1 MGWAVPGVVA
11 LRESRESVDSVGRR
25 VVGRRRISRESLMIT
40 YLSADL
46 CADGEFRAR
55 FARDF
60 ARVARLRDARIARVH
75 RYCESSQ
82 GGAVISEHVS
92 GTSLRTLL
100 LAHGAVGIEAALVVL
115 KDALRGLA
123 ACHEAGLA
131 HGDIMPRSVIV
142 TPTGQVRLVDF
153 GLWSASGRRLL
164 ARSTPFYLAPE
175 QWSGATATPA
185 GDVYSATVTFF
196 ECLAG
201 APPFYADSE
210 AELWAKHDQS
220 ALPVE
225 VLPEPVRELVA
236 RGLAKDPSGRPE
248 ARGLLAQ
255 VAQVASGAL
264 GAGWEQRGRLA
275 LSALLARPWVLPEPV
290 RRGDDAG
297 WGHRRPIRLAAVMGG
312 ALALAAG
319 LASPP
324 LAVIMPVGSI
334 FASGGSS
341 PVLAFPDPV
350 PVRVATNGQLA
361 DRAMNPATKAVGS
374 KLGARPVAKA
384 RPSALP
390 TSALKSPTGL
400 STHAVSDPRQRGTTH
415 PDAAQNQDTPSQGAS
430 DQDTLEQATPTPTA
444 CTREL
449 NSAHISCAG
458 ASSER
463 PDPDSVEWTSDLSQ
477 DLSHNLFHKLSQD
490 PAPLAAQLAAQLV
503 APTEEPVELPV
514 PVQSLEPILIRTKIQ
529 PQLDTDIPPGP

>member
-1 MGWAVPGVVA
+1 MVGWAVPGVVA

-46 CADGEFRAR
+46 LADGEFRAR

-60 ARVARLRDARIARVH
+60 ARLARLRDARIARVQ
-75 RYCESSQ
+75 RYCESPQ

-131 HGDIMPRSVIV
+131 HGDITPRSVIV

-153 GLWSASGRRLL
+153 GLWTASGRRLL

-175 QWSGATATPA
+175 QWSGAKATPA
-185 GDVYSATVTFF
+185 GDVYAATATFF

-201 APPFYADSE
+201 APPFYAESE

-236 RGLAKDPSGRPE
+236 RGLAKDPRDRPE

-264 GAGWEQRGRLA
+264 GAGWEQRGRRA
-275 LSALLARPWVLPEPV
+275 LSALLARPHALPEPV

-297 WGHRRPIRLAAVMGG
+297 WGQRRPIRLAAVMGG

-361 DRAMNPATKAVGS
+361 DRAVAPVTKAVGS
-374 KLGARPVAKA
+374 KQAVAKA
-384 RPSALP
+384 RPSAPP
-390 TSALKSPTGL
+390 TSALTSQTGP
-400 STHAVSDPRQRGTTH
+400 SARAVSDPRQQGTAH
-415 PDAAQNQDTPSQGAS
+415 PDTAQNQDTPSQDTP
-430 DQDTLEQATPTPTA
+430 DQDSLEQATPARAA

-449 NSAHISCAG
+449 SSAHMSCAG
-458 ASSER
+458 ASSEL
-463 PDPDSVEWTSDLSQ
+463 PEPDSVEWTSDLS
-477 DLSHNLFHKLSQD
+477 HNLFHKLFPD
-490 PAPLAAQLAAQLV
+490 PAQPAAQLAAPG
-503 APTEEPVELPV
+503 ADSVELPA
-514 PVQSLEPILIRTKIQ
+514 PVQSLESILIRTKIQ
-529 PQLDTDIPPGP
+529 PQSDADIQPGP

>member
-1 MGWAVPGVVA
+1 
-11 LRESRESVDSVGRR
+11 
-25 VVGRRRISRESLMIT
+25 MIT

-46 CADGEFRAR
+46 FADSEFRAR

-60 ARVARLRDARIARVH
+60 ARLARLRDARVSRVH
-75 RYCESSQ
+75 RYRESPQ

-100 LAHGAVGIEAALVVL
+100 LTHGAVGIEAALVVL

-131 HGDIMPRSVIV
+131 HGDITPRSVIL

-153 GLWSASGRRLL
+153 GLWTASGRRQL

-185 GDVYSATVTFF
+185 GDVYAATVTFF

-201 APPFYADSE
+201 APPFYADGE

-225 VLPEPVRELVA
+225 VLPEPVRELVV
-236 RGLAKDPSGRPE
+236 RGLAKDPRGRPE
-248 ARGLLAQ
+248 ARGLLALL
-255 VAQVASGAL
+255 AQVASGVL
-264 GAGWEQRGRLA
+264 GAGWEQRGRRA
-275 LSALLARPWVLPEPV
+275 LSALLAKRSALPELFQLA

-297 WGHRRPIRLAAVMGG
+297 WGQRGPIRLAAVMGG

-361 DRAMNPATKAVGS
+361 DRAVAPVTKAVGSNLGSNLGS
-374 KLGARPVAKA
+374 KLGARPVAKD
-384 RPSALP
+384 RPSAP
-390 TSALKSPTGL
+390 STPELKSQTGP
-400 STHAVSDPRQRGTTH
+400 SARAVSDPRQQGTTH
-415 PDAAQNQDTPSQGAS
+415 PDAAQNQDAPSQDTP
-430 DQDTLEQATPTPTA
+430 DQDSLEQATPATTA

-449 NSAHISCAG
+449 SSAHMSCAG

-463 PDPDSVEWTSDLSQ
+463 PEPDSVEWTSDLSQ
-477 DLSHNLFHKLSQD
+477 DLSHKLSPD
-490 PAPLAAQLAAQLV
+490 PAPLAAPAADS
-503 APTEEPVELPV
+503 VELPE
-514 PVQSLEPILIRTKIQ
+514 PVQSLESILIRTKIQ
-529 PQLDTDIPPGP
+529 PQSDTDIQSGP